1 MKRPARGAGIAD
13 ASTARACMA
22 EIPFQHA
29 PEPQPVDL
37 NVWPRADH
45 FAFYCGFQEP
55 FFSLVAE
62 VACGALVRACKERGE
77 SPTLRLWH
85 AVLRAAN
92 EVEAFRYR
100 IVDDRPVL
108 FSRIHLSPTV
118 ARPDET
124 FAIAFLPFLDEFEP
138 FREIALPILE
148 AARLSRGFKLD
159 AANRRIDLI
168 HFSTLPWFRF
178 SALTHARHMGHTES
192 EPKITLGRFGERDGE
207 LWLPVSVTVH
217 HGLVDGL
224 HISYFLRRLEALL
237 SGSENC

>member
-1 MKRPARGAGIAD
+1 MASIPYQLPPTPA
-13 ASTARACMA
+13 
-22 EIPFQHA
+22 
-29 PEPQPVDL
+29 PVDL
-37 NVWPRADH
+37 ASWPRADH
-45 FAFYCGFQEP
+45 FAFYHEFKEP

-62 VACGALVRACKERGE
+62 VACGSLVRACKARGE

-100 IVDDRPVL
+100 IVEDRPVL
-108 FSRIHLSPTV
+108 YPRIHLSPTV

-124 FAIAFLPFLDEFEP
+124 FAIIFLPFVDEFDEFQEVATP
-138 FREIALPILE
+138 LLE
-148 AARLSRGFKLD
+148 AARLSKGFKLD
-159 AANRRIDLI
+159 AGERRIDLI
-168 HFSTLPWFRF
+168 HFSTLPWYRF

-224 HISYFLRRLEALL
+224 HISYFLRRLEELL
-237 SGSENC
+237 SAG